1 MLMLFEIQSGS
12 NMVNIAIMQG
22 QVYTEWHVEA
32 SQWGGVFSIYYPL
45 YPL

>member
-12 NMVNIAIMQG
+12 NMVNIVIMQG
-22 QVYTEWHVEA
+22 QVHTEWHVEA
-32 SQWGGVFSIYYPL
+32 PQWGCVFPIYHPL